1 MTERNRIFPPWSE
14 INNLKIKLTRG
25 EEFLA
30 KFLDN
35 NLPMDWNIY
44 LKTKFEWGGGKTPDI
59 VIAHK
64 SKGIMIFE
72 VKDIDIKNYSRRKFK
87 DKKTNQEK
95 FFYCKIDEN
104 KKTGKKIIFPVRDP
118 VDQVKSYKDTL
129 LENIPE
135 IAEDIIFND
144 QNKLKLI
151 RCGIYFHHHFNDKEF
166 TLDKVRKMIRT
177 YDEREIHLFS
187 RKLLEE
193 GKNNIKNIVPF
204 LNENYGVVMGEK
216 WFDRFYNW
224 IYPPLHEFEHG
235 IKLTFNTRQKYYI
248 NPKPG
253 VYQKLFGVAG
263 SGKTLVLAHRA
274 AKLLS
279 QNKKVLIVC
288 FNITL
293 KHYIREQIEKPYLK
307 FSKKKLTIEH
317 FHGFTKMYANSKDI
331 PYPFVGS
338 VNEKLIEHIN
348 QVIEH
353 RKKDK
358 NYKRYDAILIDEGQD
373 FEEHWYKFLCDFLT
387 ENKEV
392 LFAIDKKQNIYG
404 RDLKWAKGRPG
415 ELLDQGY
422 RLPKNQIKIIN
433 QFSEEFLKTS
443 DDNTDSSLIL
453 SPDNAQ
459 LSLLPMKYK
468 SIWKS
473 VNNFNDVK
481 KEVHNYL
488 LYLIKELFMKMS
500 DIVILVDNRKEGN
513 NLKEYI
519 QDKLKIKNIMDVFSI
534 GPIGRLKKTA
544 FKINS
549 PYLKMSTIH
558 SFKGWEARNVIII
571 TPENKSI
578 DSHLYAALTRV
589 RENLI
594 VINQNKRY
602 QKFGDENFEIFPIK

>member
-14 INNLKIKLTRG
+14 INNLKVKLTRG

-35 NLPMDWNIY
+35 NLPTDWNIY

-72 VKDIDIKNYSRRKFK
+72 VKDIDIKNYCRKKFK
-87 DKKTNQEK
+87 TKKTNKEK
-95 FFYCKIDEN
+95 LFFCRIGTD
-104 KKTGKKIIFPVRDP
+104 KKTGKKITYRITDP
-118 VDQVKSYKDTL
+118 VEQLQGYRDKL
-129 LENIPE
+129 FENLPE
-135 IAEDIIFND
+135 ITWDIISD
-144 QNKLKLI
+144 HNKLKLI
-151 RCGIYFHHHFNDKEF
+151 RGGIYFHHHYRDKEF
-166 TLDKVRKMIRT
+166 TLDKIRKMVRPFNQG
-177 YDEREIHLFS
+177 EIHLFS
-187 RKLLEE
+187 RKQLEE

-204 LNENYGVVMGEK
+204 LNENYGVKMGEK

-274 AKLLS
+274 AKLLAE
-279 QNKKVLIVC
+279 NKKVLIIC

-307 FSKKKLTIEH
+307 FSKKKLTVEH
-317 FHGFTKMYANSKDI
+317 FHGFTKMYARDKDI
-331 PYPFVGS
+331 PYPFGGS
-338 VNEKLIEHIN
+338 DSENLAEHVNR
-348 QVIEH
+348 VIDR

-358 NYKRYDAILIDEGQD
+358 NYERYDAILIDEGQD
-373 FEEHWYKFLCDFLT
+373 FEEHWYKFLCDFLS
-387 ENKEV
+387 ENNEV

-404 RDLKWAKGRPG
+404 RDLKWAKGRSG

-422 RLPKNQIKIIN
+422 RLPKNQIKLIN
-433 QFSEEFLKTS
+433 QFSKEFLATF
-443 DDNTDSSLIL
+443 DDAAESSIII
-453 SPDNAQ
+453 PPYEGQ
-459 LSLLPMKYK
+459 LSLLPAKYE
-468 SIWKS
+468 SIWK
-473 VNNFNDVK
+473 NVK
-481 KEVHNYL
+481 SFEDAEKEVHSRL
-488 LYLIKELFMKMS
+488 LYLIKDLSMKLS
-500 DIVILVDNRKEGN
+500 DIVLLVNNRKEGN
-513 NLKEYI
+513 ELKKYI
-519 QDKLKIKNIMDVFSI
+519 ADKLNIKNIMDVFSI
-534 GPIGRLKKTA
+534 GPVGRLKKIT

-558 SFKGWEARNVIII
+558 SFKGWEARNVIIV
-571 TPENKSI
+571 TPNNKSI
-578 DSHLYAALTRV
+578 HSHLYTALTRV

-594 VINQNKRY
+594 VVNQNKRY
-602 QKFGDENFEIFPIK
+602 EKFGIENFKNL

>member
-14 INNLKIKLTRG
+14 INNLKVKLTRG

-30 KFLDN
+30 KYLDN
-35 NLPMDWNIY
+35 NLPTDWNIY
-44 LKTKFEWGGGKTPDI
+44 LKTEFEWGGGKTPDI

-72 VKDIDIKNYSRRKFK
+72 VKDINIKNYCRKKISYKKNQIAKFHFCKIKK
-87 DKKTNQEK
+87 DKKTS
-95 FFYCKIDEN
+95 
-104 KKTGKKIIFPVRDP
+104 KKIIFPIKDP
-118 VDQVKSYKDTL
+118 VEQLQDYRDKL
-129 LENIPE
+129 FENLPE
-135 IAEDIIFND
+135 IAWDIIAD

-151 RCGIYFHHHFNDKEF
+151 RGGIYFHHHHFDKEF
-166 TLDKVRKMIRT
+166 TLDKIKKMIRLFNPG
-177 YDEREIHLFS
+177 EIHLFS
-187 RKLLEE
+187 RRQLEE
-193 GKNNIKNIVPF
+193 GKNNIEYIVPF
-204 LNENYGVVMGEK
+204 LNENYAVKMGEK

-224 IYPPLHEFEHG
+224 IYPPLHKFEHG
-235 IKLTFNTRQKYYI
+235 IKLTFNKRQKYYI
-248 NPKPG
+248 NPKPRI
-253 VYQKLFGVAG
+253 YQKLFGVAG

-279 QNKKVLIVC
+279 ENKTVLIVC

-293 KHYIREQIEKPYLK
+293 KHYIREQIEKPYLE

-317 FHGFTKMYANSKDI
+317 FHGFTKMYAGDKNI
-331 PYPFVGS
+331 PYPFVGDVS
-338 VNEKLIEHIN
+338 ENLIEHVN
-348 QVIEH
+348 QVIDN

-387 ENKEV
+387 ENEEV
-392 LFAIDKKQNIYG
+392 LFAIDKKQNIYK
-404 RDLKWAKGRPG
+404 RDLEWAKGRAG

-433 QFSEEFLKTS
+433 QFSKEFLTTS
-443 DDNTDSSLIL
+443 DDAAENSVIIP
-453 SPDNAQ
+453 PDEGQ
-459 LSLLPMKYK
+459 LSLLPAKYE
-468 SIWKS
+468 SIWKTVKS
-473 VNNFNDVK
+473 FDDVK
-481 KEVHNYL
+481 KELHTYL
-488 LYLIKELFMKMS
+488 LYLIKDLSMKLS

-534 GPIGRLKKTA
+534 GPIGRLKKIT
-544 FKINS
+544 FKVDS

-558 SFKGWEARNVIII
+558 SFKGWEARNVIIV
-571 TPENKSI
+571 TPEKKLI
-578 DSHLYAALTRV
+578 DSNLYAALTRV

-602 QKFGDENFEIFPIK
+602 QKFGDENFEIL